1 MSLGWGTD
9 NSIDIYFLPRIS
21 VTTEA
26 PDIIAFGAVLYS
38 ESVSFDCYCRYFST
52 TLRTLIAAG
61 SLLGGSSNSTP
72 SRDLRGFIDC
82 PTSPVFPRQP
92 WSHSKKSAA
101 LAPFTSHRSPTLD
114 TPSPKSLSYPSSD
127 FKISTKLSHR
137 SRFSATHLI
146 SFTVL
151 LVVLAV
157 QLLKPSPSIH
167 GWHSRSRGPQ
177 QSPPAF
183 CENSDIFSQP
193 PPISRPHKMSLIEE
207 AKKVAVEFEYPGA
220 EVNKGVK
227 EFIRQ
232 MGKYYPL
239 ASSSNNMS

>member
-1 MSLGWGTD
+1 MDCRSLWCCT
-9 NSIDIYFLPRIS
+9 
-21 VTTEA
+21 
-26 PDIIAFGAVLYS
+26 VLGK
-38 ESVSFDCYCRYFST
+38 RLLRLLLYFST

-61 SLLGGSSNSTP
+61 NLLGGSSNSTP
-72 SRDLRGFIDC
+72 SRVISKALSDC
-82 PTSPVFPRQP
+82 ASSPVCPRQP

-157 QLLKPSPSIH
+157 QFLQPSPSIH

-207 AKKVAVEFEYPGA
+207 AKKVAAEFEYPGA
-220 EVNKGVK
+220 EVNKGVR

-232 MGKYYPL
+232 MGEYWLGFWLQQHVLISIAVQMRVCKNL
-239 ASSSNNMS
+239 AHP